1 MIADVKKEGVS
12 KFSSLDFL
20 SADNADYADFF
31 LGY

>member
-1 MIADVKKEGVS
+1 MIADVKKEGVRN
-12 KFSSLDFL
+12 SLLLIFL